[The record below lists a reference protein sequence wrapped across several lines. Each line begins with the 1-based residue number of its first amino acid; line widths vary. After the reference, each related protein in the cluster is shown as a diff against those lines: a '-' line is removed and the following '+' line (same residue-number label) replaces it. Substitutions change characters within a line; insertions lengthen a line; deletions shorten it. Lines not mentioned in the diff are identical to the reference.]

1 MANTNSDYPTGGN
14 RYADATTVDHLISLT
29 KLANRYSRALMD
41 ISLIDGSDALEDLRI
56 ARKIARQALFPDGAI
71 DDRDSRSENP
81 NAEQSTG
88 RGT

>member
-1 MANTNSDYPTGGN
+1 ME
-14 RYADATTVDHLISLT
+14 RHADTTTVDHLIALT

-71 DDRDSRSENP
+71 DDRDRGPQNQ